1 MRNTLAGVDSVN
13 NIYDFCKIYF
23 SLMKLLDR
31 ILNVEVEAEI
41 EEVDLLE
48 IKAIHKTRRFYFD
61 WRQESKNQI
70 LKITIKGDD
79 KVLGLI
85 SVSDIPDEYR
95 IHINL
100 LESSNENKG
109 NNKEIDRIAG
119 CLIAHTVKLAFEKGY
134 LGFTSLVPKTELIG
148 FYKKKYGFKQFG
160 RQLAIDRTA
169 GIQLMD
175 KYL

>member
-1 MRNTLAGVDSVN
+1 MRNTPASIDFVK
-13 NIYDFCKIYF
+13 NIYDSCKIYF
-23 SLMKLLDR
+23 SLMKLLDLL
-31 ILNVEVEAEI
+31 LNVEVEAEI

-48 IKAIHKTRRFYFD
+48 IKAIHKTGRFYFD

-70 LKITIKGDD
+70 LKITLKDDD

-85 SVSDIPDEYR
+85 SVSDIPEEYR

-109 NNKEIDRIAG
+109 KNKEIEGVAG

-134 LGFTSLVPKTELIG
+134 LGFTSLVPKTELID

-160 RQLAIDRTA
+160 RQLAIDGIA
-169 GIQLMD
+169 DIQLMD